1 MKTVRVFCSKIEIV
15 QSILINPINVE
26 ISQIIGDLRVGGK
39 SVKLFPQKLNKFTP
53 NLKDILD

>member
-39 SVKLFPQKLNKFTP
+39 SEKLFPQKLNKFTP
-53 NLKDILD
+53 NIKDILD

>member
-1 MKTVRVFCSKIEIV
+1 MKTVHVYYSRIEIV

-26 ISQIIGDLRVGGK
+26 ISQIIGDSRVGGK
-39 SVKLFPQKLNKFTP
+39 FVKLFPQKLNKFTP

>member
-26 ISQIIGDLRVGGK
+26 ISQIIGALRVGGK
-39 SVKLFPQKLNKFTP
+39 SVRLFPQKLNKFTP

>member
-26 ISQIIGDLRVGGK
+26 ISQIIGDSRVGGK
-39 SVKLFPQKLNKFTP
+39 FVKLFPQKLNKFTP